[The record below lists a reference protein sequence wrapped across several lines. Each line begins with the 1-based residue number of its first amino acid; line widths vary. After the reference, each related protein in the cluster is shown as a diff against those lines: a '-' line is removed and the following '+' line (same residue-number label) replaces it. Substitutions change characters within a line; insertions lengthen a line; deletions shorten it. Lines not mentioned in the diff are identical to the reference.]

1 MKKIIITGAYG
12 QDGIILSEI
21 LKNKKYKVSGIVKKI
36 NKKKKK
42 NKKCKLF

>member
-21 LKNKKYKVSGIVKKI
+21 LKTKNFKVFGIVKKI
-36 NKKKKK
+36 NKKK
-42 NKKCKLF
+42 N